1 MSEYAKH
8 REIFIEFRHR
18 LENDLELLDEILKS
32 IGIIVSEF
40 NTSMRENRFIAG
52 GATERILAAAMR
64 HLEFPNVRSR
74 GLLPDEEDLVVD
86 GVQFSIKASFTG
98 KRDEIRLKNTMGSP
112 RSDAHRSIWTTPTLF
127 VLANRGI
134 GYADPDL
141 LSDVAMKTGDATILR
156 RRPLDAFHDAN
167 PEWLFECAVPAKSQ
181 DPTQMRSVS
190 EMVFNEVIQR
200 TDLGEPLFPILR
212 ANL

>member
-1 MSEYAKH
+1 MSAYDKH
-8 REIFIEFRHR
+8 RKIFIKFRHR

-64 HLEFPNVRSR
+64 HLDFHNVRSR

-86 GVQFSIKASFTG
+86 GIQFSIKASFTG

-112 RSDAHRSIWTTPTLF
+112 HSDGHRLIWTTPTLF

-141 LSDVAMKTGDATILR
+141 LSDVAKKTGDATILR
-156 RRPLDAFHDAN
+156 RRPLDDFHNAN
-167 PEWLFECAVPAKSQ
+167 PEWLIECAIPAKSQ